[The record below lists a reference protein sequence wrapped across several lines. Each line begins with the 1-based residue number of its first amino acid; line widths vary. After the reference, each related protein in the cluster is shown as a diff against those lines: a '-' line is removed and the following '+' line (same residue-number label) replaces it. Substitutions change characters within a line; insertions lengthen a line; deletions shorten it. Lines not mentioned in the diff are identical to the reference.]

1 METTCK
7 KALCPD
13 RPDEKKIRQAASA
26 PPCERGVPVYPLRY
40 GMADSAVDSRVFSTL
55 STEGYPALKGDKA
68 YGLRVLRPGS
78 YVYLCYFENG
88 RMWTQH
94 YQVTEQVR
102 FARIW
107 WREADE
113 KDTAPGRLSEP
124 DVAAAKPY
132 LLAPETAETVYIL
145 VADTVLTH
153 DTLWRIETNKDGL
166 RDKLATT
173 VKPAGGAGQRHAF
186 PVEKLPNATPEL
198 RSLVV
203 STLPR
208 HIPWS
213 EIKLSEETPNYY
225 RILTAMSIALAP
237 RKDTTPLAVVLQDP
251 LGVVSELHH
260 LAMGAVNEKAKF
272 EGAHAHKLQS
282 AKHIANYFTAAQ
294 QRAQRSPDMAKVV
307 AKQRSLIDYNG
318 AIAFPATY
326 AEQLSKYD
334 DRIKLA
340 VSDVVAW
347 VKHIGKPKLL
357 GAALSCFDLTVLRN
371 ARDYEKAV
379 FQCLGALVHTDEG
392 QKTLADIVEISA
404 DKSPYWLAL
413 ANGSQV
419 LMDRVKDKA
428 LDIAK
433 NVFDVVD
440 KFLEE
445 HAATPATNALIGLLQ
460 ALPPTRSADVLVRR
474 VRHVLEIRFN
484 ATIVLYE
491 LAVADWQRFLWEF
504 QGFKSLGAER
514 LRGWKLPTPKVI
526 HVEGTARV
534 VFYDWVKVG
543 ETTFREVDQAPAK
556 RPALPPKSPMQLG
569 GNPFVNAVNRLR
581 GPSGYFFTGLGGYL
595 AVKGLGDAIRA
606 ANMDKSD
613 KANLVAVLGAG
624 LAVVGASIEI
634 GSAVLTLGAEARNN
648 AALAK
653 SAKIFAAKRGVALFG
668 AMGAGIAA
676 LADGIR
682 AGGALNDSNS
692 LQAGM
697 YLGSAVAGGFM
708 ALAAWGGGAA
718 TAATLAGGAGPAAVL
733 GLTPAGWLV
742 VAVVALGAGI
752 AFTIGIDLSKHGPV
766 EIWLRHSAW
775 GTNHRHYT
783 NSEELDA
790 IHGLYFRPR
799 LSAEWDQA
807 SGYKV
812 GTLRIHCQLPGV
824 NDRPGERFQARLALT
839 LRGNPLA
846 RVDGPIVYPAGSNPI
861 NYKVQCLVTALGHTG
876 NECGWAIQMHED
888 ATVALEYL
896 YLPDPETQP
905 GLAIDQPGAP
915 APLVFTAGG
924 LFRSPIDTAKLEP
937 VRKPQ

>member
-1 METTCK
+1 M
-7 KALCPD
+7 
-13 RPDEKKIRQAASA
+13 
-26 PPCERGVPVYPLRY
+26 RY
-40 GMADSAVDSRVFSTL
+40 GIADSAPDSKVFSTL
-55 STEGYPALKGDKA
+55 TIASYPALKGGKA

-107 WREADE
+107 WREEDD
-113 KDTAPGRLSEP
+113 KDAAPGRLSKP
-124 DVAAAKPY
+124 GVGTAKTH

-153 DTLWRIETNKDGL
+153 ETLWRIETNRDGL

-186 PVEKLPNATPEL
+186 PVEQLPNATPEL
-198 RSLVV
+198 HSFVV

-208 HIPWS
+208 QIPWS
-213 EIKLSEETPNYY
+213 EIPLPGETPNHY
-225 RILTAMSIALAP
+225 RILEGMYIALAP
-237 RKDTTPLAVVLQDP
+237 RKDTKPLVVVLQDP
-251 LGVVSELHH
+251 LGVVSELHY
-260 LAMGAVNEKAKF
+260 LATGAVKEKAQF
-272 EGAHAHKLQS
+272 ESKHAHKLQS
-282 AKHIANYFTAAQ
+282 AKHIANYFTAAE
-294 QRAQRSPDMAKVV
+294 QRAQWSPDLAKTV
-307 AKQRSLIDYNG
+307 AKQRRLIDFNG
-318 AIAFPATY
+318 AMAFPATY
-326 AEQLSKYD
+326 ATQLSRFE
-334 DRIKLA
+334 DRIKIA
-340 VSDVVAW
+340 VSDVAAW
-347 VKHIGKPKLL
+347 VKHIDKRTLL
-357 GAALSCFDLTVLRN
+357 GAALTCFDLTVLRN

-379 FQCLGALVHTDEG
+379 FQCLGALVHTEEG

-413 ANGSQV
+413 ANGSEV
-419 LMDRVKDKA
+419 LMERVKDKA

-460 ALPPTRSADVLVRR
+460 ALPPAKSADVLVRR

-491 LAVADWQRFLWEF
+491 LSIADFQRFLWEF
-504 QGFKSLGAER
+504 QGFKTLGAER

-526 HVEGTARV
+526 HEEGTARV

-543 ETTFREVDQAPAK
+543 ETTYRELDQAPAK
-556 RPALPPKSPMQLG
+556 RPALPPKRPIALE
-569 GNPFVNAVNRLR
+569 GNPFVNALNRLR
-581 GPSGYFFTGLGGYL
+581 GPGGYFFTGLGGYL
-595 AVKGLGDAIRA
+595 AWKSMTDANKQFNMAGGIANRINLAGATFALVGAGIEVSTTVLAFAAERRTNAALATSAKIFGAKYGVAILGAG
-606 ANMDKSD
+606 
-613 KANLVAVLGAG
+613 GAG
-624 LAVVGASIEI
+624 LA
-634 GSAVLTLGAEARNN
+634 
-648 AALAK
+648 
-653 SAKIFAAKRGVALFG
+653 
-668 AMGAGIAA
+668 A
-676 LADGIR
+676 LADMVR
-682 AGGALNDSNS
+682 ARSALNDGNS
-692 LQAGM
+692 EQAFM

-708 ALAAWGGGAA
+708 ALAAWGGGTA
-718 TAATLAGGAGPAAVL
+718 TAATVAGGGAPALVL
-733 GLTPAGWLV
+733 GLTPGGWLV
-742 VAVVALGAGI
+742 VGLLAFGAGI
-752 AFTIGIDLSKHGPV
+752 AFAVGINLTKDGPV

-775 GTNHRHYT
+775 GANYRHYT

-799 LSAEWDQA
+799 LSAEWNQA

-812 GTLRIHCQLPGV
+812 GTLRINCQLPGV
-824 NDRPGERFQARLALT
+824 TDRPGERFQTRLAIT
-839 LRGNPLA
+839 LRGDPMA
-846 RVDGPIVYPAGSNPI
+846 RVDGPIVYASGNPI
-861 NYKVQCLVTALGHTG
+861 NYNVQCLVTALGDTG
-876 NECGWAIQMHED
+876 NECGWAIQMHQD

-915 APLVFTAGG
+915 TPLVFTSGG
-924 LFRSPIDTAKLEP
+924 LFRAPIDNTKLEP
-937 VRKPQ
+937 VKEPQ